1 MFVLLDF
8 SYESVQLMEK
18 IDSES
23 TKDQITTCAWSP
35 DKK

>member
-18 IDSES
+18 IDSEPA
-23 TKDQITTCAWSP
+23 KDQIMTCAWSP